1 MGLHDYLR
9 LLRRNLILLIVM
21 VDLGL
26 GLAIAYSL
34 IRPPTYAATAELFV
48 STQQAT
54 NGQDLSQGGNY
65 AQQVVKNYASVATTP
80 YVLEPVIK
88 QLGLHTTAARLKDE
102 VAVDAPSS
110 LTMIEITVSDGSAVR
125 SADIANAVSSS
136 LTRAVPVLS
145 PSGAGQTSP
154 VKIKL
159 VTPAV
164 VPDTPA
170 SPNLPL
176 NLGIGLLTGL
186 ILGLAIAVIRD
197 VLDTR
202 VRSEADVA
210 SVTESPILGAIGFD
224 RQVPAHPLIVTSAPH
239 SPQAEAFRSLRTNLQ
254 FLGMGK
260 TGQAF
265 VITSPLAGEGKS
277 TTSVNLA
284 LAIAD
289 AGIRVLLVEAD
300 LRRPKLTEY
309 LGIDGGLGLS
319 DVLIGKATLDQALQP
334 WGDRGLTV
342 LPSGQRPPNPSELLQ
357 SDEMGTLMGEIR
369 SRFHVVI
376 LDAPPTLPVSDAALI
391 TGRASGAILV
401 CAAKRTNRAQ
411 LRAALEVLD
420 QVDAKVVG
428 IVMTMVPRRG
438 PDAKGYARYGYGYGH
453 DVPVLPQRTREANES
468 NAARDVRPA
477 V

>member
-1 MGLHDYLR
+1 VGLHEYLK
-9 LLRRNLILLIVM
+9 LLRRNLILLVVM

-26 GLAIAYSL
+26 GLAVAYSL
-34 IRPPTYAATAELFV
+34 LRPPTYSATAELFV
-48 STQQAT
+48 STQQAS
-54 NGQDLSQGGNY
+54 NAQDLSQGGNY
-65 AQQVVKNYASVATTP
+65 AQQVVKNYAYAATTP
-80 YVLEPVIK
+80 YVLLPVIQK
-88 QLGLHTTAARLKDE
+88 LGLHTTPARLKDQ
-102 VAVDAPSS
+102 VSVDAPSS
-110 LTMIEITVSDGSAVR
+110 LTLIKITATDGSAVR
-125 SADIANAVSSS
+125 SAQIANEVSSS
-136 LTRAVPVLS
+136 LARAVPVLS
-145 PSGAGQTSP
+145 PSGTGQASP
-154 VKIKL
+154 VKIKQ

-164 VPDTPA
+164 APDTPA
-170 SPNLPL
+170 SPNVPL

-186 ILGLAIAVIRD
+186 ILGLGIAVIRD

-210 SVTESPILGAIGFD
+210 AVTDSPILGAIGYD
-224 RQVPAHPLIVTSAPH
+224 RQVPSHPLIVTSVPH

-300 LRRPKLTEY
+300 LRRPKLSDY

-319 DVLIGKATLDQALQP
+319 DVLIGKATLDEALQP
-334 WGDRGLTV
+334 WGDRGLSV

-357 SDEMGTLMGEIR
+357 SDEMGSLMGEMR
-369 SRFHVVI
+369 SRFHVVV
-376 LDAPPTLPVSDAALI
+376 LDAPPTLPVSDAALL

-411 LRAALEVLD
+411 LRAALEVLH

-438 PDAKGYARYGYGYGH
+438 PDAKGYTRYGYGYGH
-453 DVPVLPQRTREANES
+453 DMAAVPHSNREAMDS
-468 NAARDVRPA
+468 NSARDVRPA